1 LPDIFLS
8 YNREDQA
15 RARLFAEAF
24 ERDGLTVWWDVG
36 LRTGEAYDAVT
47 ENALRSA
54 KAVVVL
60 WSTRS
65 VQSRWVRA
73 EAALA
78 LRQKTFAPCMIEPCE
93 RPIMFELTQTADLSH
108 WSGDTNDAAWQR
120 FLADVR
126 RLVNGVAELEL
137 GVVTPPGSLQPA
149 QQRNRLARLWLELK
163 RRRIFRAGA
172 LYAVVAWALI
182 QAASIAFPAFGLPDL
197 AMRALLVAASAGFP
211 IALVVAWVF
220 EFSARGVEV
229 TAPLDGKYPGGIR
242 PERWWLR
249 PLIGAPLIALI
260 VGVAA
265 WLWTARL
272 QETGPSEFD
281 ATGRSDSPPIVA
293 VLPLENLT
301 GDRQLDWTG
310 NGIAML
316 VRDDLARSRHLAV
329 VSAARTL
336 RLTADAESGYA
347 ALSRNAAAAGITH
360 LLSGEVLNTPK
371 GMTVATRLTDL
382 RRNIDLTSS
391 RQQGLAADAVLGV
404 STAIAAMVKQ
414 GLGVPA
420 TEKVD
425 LFATNFATRNSS
437 AYESFLAGMENFLR
451 FKYEDARNAFEI
463 ALQKAP
469 DFAMARYRL
478 AHTLAMLGD
487 TQGALREIRIA
498 KRDAQAL
505 PALEQEYIAA
515 AESYF
520 ARSYPAAEQHYRQIL
535 KNYPF
540 ETEARLFLIYILY
553 DQNKYD
559 EALASATAL
568 AAQEPDSEVAWGA
581 IGDLNLRLKRFDDA
595 DRALKRYVELAPENP
610 NAQLLLGDSMLLR
623 RRYDEARTYYG
634 EAIKLD
640 PGFGSAQLQLAYV
653 DYLTDDWNSA
663 LARFSSLA
671 TSDMHNDSD
680 RITAAF
686 EWAHLLRASG
696 QCSEADQVLD
706 RFQPKIAQEQIRE
719 ALSLALRGYCEL
731 DNGNVVAARALA
743 RDAVAR
749 SPGRATRY
757 LFLQALTEI
766 EARDA
771 SAAETTIRAIEGEQA
786 QADDAGES
794 SRKAAQYLTGML
806 QMTRG
811 DTAGAAS
818 SMRHASQGPGQ
829 DYDLYQLGLARALL
843 AEGQTADA
851 EVAARGAIAARDP
864 GDPRIEQETSRRRAM
879 LLELQLLL
887 QVGDQARAEVLRQTL
902 ASMWK
907 NADPEFTPRA
917 ELLRLDARP

>member
-1 LPDIFLS
+1 M
-8 YNREDQA
+8 Q
-15 RARLFAEAF
+15 
-24 ERDGLTVWWDVG
+24 ER
-36 LRTGEAYDAVT
+36 
-47 ENALRSA
+47 
-54 KAVVVL
+54 
-60 WSTRS
+60 
-65 VQSRWVRA
+65 SR
-73 EAALA
+73 
-78 LRQKTFAPCMIEPCE
+78 F
-93 RPIMFELTQTADLSH
+93 
-108 WSGDTNDAAWQR
+108 
-120 FLADVR
+120 
-126 RLVNGVAELEL
+126 
-137 GVVTPPGSLQPA
+137 
-149 QQRNRLARLWLELK
+149 ARLWLDLK

-172 LYAVVAWALI
+172 LYVVVAWAVI
-182 QAASIAFPAFGLPDL
+182 QAASIAFPAFGLTDL
-197 AMRALLVAASAGFP
+197 AMRALLVASFAGFP
-211 IALVVAWVF
+211 IALVLAWVF
-220 EFSARGVEV
+220 DFSARGLEV
-229 TAPLDGKYPGGIR
+229 TAPLEGKYPGGVR
-242 PERWWLR
+242 PKRWWLR
-249 PLIGAPLIALI
+249 PLIAAPLIALI
-260 VGVAA
+260 VGVAT

-272 QETGPSEFD
+272 KETYTSEFD
-281 ATGRSDSPPIVA
+281 ATGESQAPPVVA

-301 GDRQLDWTG
+301 GNPQFDWTG
-310 NGIAML
+310 NGIATL
-316 VRDDLARSRHLAV
+316 VRDDLARSRYLAV
-329 VSAARTL
+329 VSAARTQ
-336 RLTADAESGYA
+336 RLTSTAGSGDATEFQD
-347 ALSRNAAAAGITH
+347 AAAAGITH
-360 LLSGEVLNTPK
+360 ILSGEVLSTPK
-371 GMTVATRLTDL
+371 GLTVATRLTDL

-391 RQQGLAADAVLGV
+391 RQQGLAADTVLGV
-404 STAIAAMVKQ
+404 SASIAAMVKQ

-420 TEKVD
+420 TEKID
-425 LFATNFATRNSS
+425 LFATNFAARNTS

-498 KRDAQAL
+498 RHDAQEL
-505 PALEQEYIAA
+505 PALEREYILA

-520 ARSYPAAEQHYRQIL
+520 ARSYSDAEKHYRQIL
-535 KNYPF
+535 QDYPF

-553 DQNKYD
+553 DQSEYE
-559 EALASATAL
+559 EALTSATAL

-581 IGDLNLRLKRFDDA
+581 IGDLNLRLNRFDDA
-595 DRALKRYVELAPENP
+595 DLALKRYVELAPENP

-623 RRYDEARTYYG
+623 KRYGEARTHY
-634 EAIKLD
+634 EQAITLD
-640 PGFGSAQLQLAYV
+640 PGFGSAELQLAYI
-653 DYLTDDWNSA
+653 DYLTDEWSSA

-671 TSDMHNDSD
+671 TSDIHNDSD

-696 QCSEADQVLD
+696 QCSLADQVLD
-706 RFQPKIAQEQIRE
+706 RFQPKITQEQIRE

-771 SAAETTIRAIEGEQA
+771 SAAEATIRAIEREQA
-786 QADDAGES
+786 QAGGAGES
-794 SRKAAQYLTGML
+794 SRRAAQYLTGML

-811 DTAGAAS
+811 DTAGAVS

-851 EVAARGAIAARDP
+851 EVAARGAIDARDP
-864 GDPRIEQETSRRRAM
+864 GDPRVEQETSRRRAM

-887 QVGDQARAEVLRQTL
+887 QVGEKAEAEALRRTL

-907 NADPEFTPRA
+907 NADPEFTPRV